1 LRVIPSKNGQQKNE
15 ENIMLSA
22 KNNGHKVAINLTI
35 CGALCMLFACGQG
48 EDYYLEPE
56 TSLKSGNQTEN
67 ATILAEIMGSDTDTV
82 GAISL
87 IPNHPTTLNDLPLG
101 ALGDEPFVP
110 AEEISPEAPVVV
122 DELPE
127 EDLWA
132 PDEDDAELP
141 EFVEVPESDEGIDM
155 PSPVSLTK
163 LKPIEDL
170 TAQQFSQVCKAIDI
184 MYEDEEAGTL
194 TKGACAYDY
203 ARQSFDQ
210 NDNETLAC
218 DRDLNNCFSD
228 RVTESVD
235 AHIPIG
241 LCDDHQAV
249 PANCEINFA
258 QVQTCL
264 TAHKTS
270 QAALAEQDMCDL
282 NIDTITEART
292 LIHDHFQAQKCL
304 QKLENHCPALAL

>member
-1 LRVIPSKNGQQKNE
+1 
-15 ENIMLSA
+15 MLSA

-56 TSLKSGNQTEN
+56 TSLKSGDQIEN
-67 ATILAEIMGSDTDTV
+67 ATILAELMGSESGPD
-82 GAISL
+82 AISAITL
-87 IPNHPTTLNDLPLG
+87 IPGDPTALNSLPLG

-110 AEEISPEAPVVV
+110 AEEISPDAPVVV

-127 EDLWA
+127 EEFWA

-141 EFVEVPESDEGIDM
+141 EFVEVPESEEGVDM
-155 PSPVSLTK
+155 PSPVNLTK

-184 MYEDEEAGTL
+184 MYEDEEADAL
-194 TKGACAYDY
+194 AKGACAYDY

-210 NDNETLAC
+210 NDNEVLAC
-218 DRDLNNCFSD
+218 DRELHDCYSD
-228 RVTESVD
+228 RETDTVD

-241 LCDDHQAV
+241 LCDGQQAV

-282 NIDTITEART
+282 NIDTITEARS

-304 QKLENHCPALAL
+304 QKLEDHCPALAL

>member
-1 LRVIPSKNGQQKNE
+1 
-15 ENIMLSA
+15 MLSA
-22 KNNGHKVAINLTI
+22 KNNGQKVAINLTI

-56 TSLKSGNQTEN
+56 TSLKSGNQIEN
-67 ATILAEIMGSDTDTV
+67 ATILAEIMGSEADASAMRSIT
-82 GAISL
+82 L
-87 IPNHPTTLNDLPLG
+87 IPNNPTSLNGLPLG
-101 ALGDEPFVP
+101 ALGNNPFVE
-110 AEEISPEAPVVV
+110 ADEISPETPRVV

-127 EDLWA
+127 EDFWA

-155 PSPVSLTK
+155 PAPVSLTK

-170 TAQQFSQVCKAIDI
+170 TAQQFNQVCKAIDI
-184 MYEDEEAGTL
+184 MYEDEEAGAL
-194 TKGACAYDY
+194 AKGACAYDY
-203 ARQSFDQ
+203 ARQGFDQ
-210 NDNETLAC
+210 NDNEVLAC
-218 DRDLNNCFSD
+218 DRELNDCYSD
-228 RVTESVD
+228 RETDTVD

-241 LCDDHQAV
+241 LCDGQQAV

-270 QAALAEQDMCDL
+270 QARLADQNICDL
-282 NIDTITEART
+282 SIDTITEARS

-304 QKLENHCPALAL
+304 QKLENHCPALALTIGE